1 MLPNTLEASI
11 DIAAAPEQVWSVV
24 SDLKRIPEFSP
35 QTLRM
40 QPLGRTVHTGTWTV
54 NLNKASG
61 YVYPTTSR
69 VVRFEP
75 NKSIAFRMTENR
87 TVWSYTLEP
96 GPDGGTRLVQ
106 RRDVPSGKLPWWLQ
120 KTIDTVF
127 GGEQPFEG
135 ALVDGMNETLGK
147 IKRTVES

>member
-1 MLPNTLEASI
+1 MPNNLEATI

-24 SDLKRIPEFSP
+24 SDLKRIREFSP

-75 NKSIAFRMTENR
+75 NKAIAFRMTENR

-96 GPDGGTRLVQ
+96 TAEGTRLVQ
-106 RRDVPSGKLPWWLQ
+106 RRDVPNGKLPGWLQ
-120 KTIDTVF
+120 KAIDTVF

-135 ALVDGMNETLGK
+135 ALVAGMNETLGK
-147 IKRTVES
+147 IKQTVER

>member
-1 MLPNTLEASI
+1 MPNKLEASI
-11 DIAAAPEQVWSVV
+11 DIAAAPEKVWSVV

-40 QPLGRTVHTGTWTV
+40 QPLGRAVHTGTWTV

-61 YVYPTTSR
+61 YVYPTTSK

-75 NKSIAFRMTENR
+75 NKAIAFRMTENR

-96 GPDGGTRLVQ
+96 TADGTRLIQ
-106 RRDVPSGKLPWWLQ
+106 RRDVPNGKLPWWLQ

-127 GGEQPFEG
+127 GGEQPFEA
-135 ALVDGMNETLGK
+135 ALVEGMHETLGK
-147 IKRTVES
+147 IKQTVES

>member
-1 MLPNTLEASI
+1 MPNNLEASI

-24 SDLKRIPEFSP
+24 SDLKRIREFSP

-40 QPLGRTVHTGTWTV
+40 QPIGAVKTGTWTI
-54 NLNKASG
+54 NLNKAKG

-75 NKSIAFRMTENR
+75 NKAIAFRMNENQ
-87 TVWSYTLEP
+87 TIWSYTLEP
-96 GPDGGTRLVQ
+96 TATGTRLVQ
-106 RRDVPSGKLPWWLQ
+106 RRDTPNGVTWIVRKM
-120 KTIDTVF
+120 IDGIL
-127 GGEQPFEG
+127 GGEQAFES

-147 IKRTVES
+147 IKRTVEA

>member
-1 MLPNTLEASI
+1 MPNNLEATI
-11 DIAAAPEQVWSVV
+11 DIAAAPERVWSVV
-24 SDLKRIPEFSP
+24 SDLKRIREFSP

-75 NKSIAFRMTENR
+75 NKAIAFRMTENR

-96 GPDGGTRLVQ
+96 TADGGTRLTQ
-106 RRDVPSGKLPWWLQ
+106 RRDVPNGKLPGWLQ
-120 KTIDTVF
+120 KSIDLAF
-127 GGEQPFEG
+127 GGEVPFEG
-135 ALVDGMNETLGK
+135 ALVAGMNETLGK
-147 IKRTVES
+147 IKQTVER